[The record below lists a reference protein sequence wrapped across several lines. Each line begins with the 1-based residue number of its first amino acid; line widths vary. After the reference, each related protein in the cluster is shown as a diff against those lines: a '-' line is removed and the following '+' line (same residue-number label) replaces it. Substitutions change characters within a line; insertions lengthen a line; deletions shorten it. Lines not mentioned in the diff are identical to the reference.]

1 MAFTEDLSV
10 FLSTDGFGVGAT
22 HAAATKYVIF
32 QREFVEQGGAQTS
45 RPTALGR
52 KSDFTSVAQG
62 DSIVIAAVTYTVAEF
77 MHDPPDMPD
86 MTLLLL
92 KV

>member
-1 MAFTEDLSV
+1 MFTEDLSA
-10 FLSTDGFGVGAT
+10 FLSTDDFAVAAT
-22 HAAATKYVIF
+22 HAAVAKNVIF
-32 QREFVEQGGAQTS
+32 EPAFLNQDGIQTQKK
-45 RPTALGR
+45 TAIGR
-52 KSDFTSVAQG
+52 KSDFLTVAQG
-62 DSIVIAAVTYTVAEF
+62 DAITINSVAYTVAEF